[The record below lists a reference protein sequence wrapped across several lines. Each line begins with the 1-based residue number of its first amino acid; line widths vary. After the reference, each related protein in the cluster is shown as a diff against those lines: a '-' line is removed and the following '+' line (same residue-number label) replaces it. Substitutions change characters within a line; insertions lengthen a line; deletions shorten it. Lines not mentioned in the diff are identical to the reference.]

1 MFPRLAH
8 TARSLR
14 RALDPAERGVALL
27 AVLGFLAVMSLLAI
41 GVVGAARTAAT
52 GASRELLRAQAQA
65 AVESGI
71 DFAVAELVNGGG
83 FAPSFVTEPQTV
95 EVGGFRVRISAR
107 PEHAKVD
114 LNHAD
119 ANLLA
124 LLFRAGG
131 ADQARAAAL
140 ASAVED
146 WRDGDDLVRVNGAER
161 RQYQDAGRTDAPANK
176 PFGAAAELKRVLGVT
191 GPLYDCIRPEVTVLS
206 QRQGIDLDFAAPALR
221 QAAGLERSAK
231 PEEPPAID
239 PGGVF
244 EITARLVDDGRRVR
258 RAERAVVRI
267 TGNPNDPYWILSVE
281 AAQPL
286 EDAAA
291 RHCPTTV
298 TSAAR

>member
-1 MFPRLAH
+1 
-8 TARSLR
+8 
-14 RALDPAERGVALL
+14 VALL

-52 GASRELLRAQAQA
+52 GASRELLRAQAQV

-71 DFAVAELVNGGG
+71 DFAVAELVNGAG
-83 FAPSFVTEPQTV
+83 FAPAFVTAPQTI

-114 LNHAD
+114 LNYAD

-124 LLFRAGG
+124 VLFRAGG
-131 ADQARAAAL
+131 ADRTRAAAL

-161 RQYQDAGRTDAPANK
+161 RQYQDAGRTNAPANK
-176 PFGAAAELKRVLGVT
+176 RFGTTAELKRVLGVT

-221 QAAGLERSAK
+221 QAAGLEPSVKR
-231 PEEPPAID
+231 EEPPAID
-239 PGGVF
+239 AGGVF
-244 EITARLVDDGRRVR
+244 EITARLVDDERRVR

-267 TGNPNDPYWILSVE
+267 TGNPSDPYWILSVE
-281 AAQPL
+281 AVHPL

-291 RHCPTTV
+291 RHCPKTV